1 MSFNVKTAFDKW
13 SAVNHPL
20 LNFAALTHHPDI
32 TLDIPRKPL
41 VMPIEMPLMAA
52 ATSTLVAAPAILPIQ
67 IIETTTHHDYY
78 NFNSI
83 LGSKYAG

>member
-1 MSFNVKTAFDKW
+1 
-13 SAVNHPL
+13 

-41 VMPIEMPLMAA
+41 AMPIEMPLMAA
-52 ATSTLVAAPAILPIQ
+52 ATSTLVATPAILPIQ
-67 IIETTTHHDYY
+67 TTETTETAFKPDYY

-83 LGSKYAG
+83 LGNKYVG